1 MKLSRREFLKA
12 LAAVGAGAGA
22 VLAGVGG
29 KEVAEAEKTSLGTL
43 YSQTGHLSLDRVDAA
58 RHELLSEAHPDFQ
71 PVRQPGP
78 FAWIPVDVDGQEYYV
93 PTWGGIYR
101 PGEALRPIVRLEH
114 SEYA

>member
-29 KEVAEAEKTSLGTL
+29 KGEGEAVAVVEPGKFSG
-43 YSQTGHLSLDRVDAA
+43 LDSMIAP
-58 RHELLSEAHPDFQ
+58 HELLSEAHPDFQ